1 MSTTISSDGLEPR
14 RKKALY
20 HAWHRGTKEMDILLG
35 EFADAHVATLSPA
48 DLGDLEILMDETDR
62 DLFSWILGSEPTPEA
77 RQTSV
82 FAALVAF
89 HSNKYEG
96 AEVTSAA

>member
-20 HAWHRGTKEMDILLG
+20 YAWHRGTKEMDILLG
-35 EFADAHVATLSPA
+35 EFADAHIATLSVV
-48 DLGDLEILMDETDR
+48 DLADLEILMDETDR
-62 DLFSWILGSEPTPEA
+62 DLFSWIIGSESVPEI
-77 RQTSV
+77 RQTPV

-89 HSNKYEG
+89 HAGKY
-96 AEVTSAA
+96 AAA

>member
-35 EFADAHVATLSPA
+35 EFADAHIATLPLA
-48 DLGDLEILMDETDR
+48 DLIDLEILMDETDR
-62 DLFSWILGSEPTPEA
+62 DLFSWIIGSEPTPEV
-77 RQTSV
+77 RQTQV

-89 HSNKYEG
+89 HAHKY
-96 AEVTSAA
+96 AAA